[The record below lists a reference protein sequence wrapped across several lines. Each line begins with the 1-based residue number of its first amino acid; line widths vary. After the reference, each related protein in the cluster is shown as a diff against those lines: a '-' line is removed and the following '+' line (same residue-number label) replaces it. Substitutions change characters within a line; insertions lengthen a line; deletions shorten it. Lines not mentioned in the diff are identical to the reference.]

1 MYLHVGKGKNIKDKE
16 IIGIFDLDTATI
28 SSITKS
34 YVNKMQKEGSVEYAD
49 TDLPRSFIICIGKDK
64 KEKVVL
70 SRISSTGLKERAQ
83 LNIIEEA

>member
-28 SSITKS
+28 SSITKG
-34 YVNKMQKEGSVEYAD
+34 YINKKQKEGRVEYAD
-49 TDLPRSFIICIGKDK
+49 TDLPRSFIICKEKGK

-83 LNIIEEA
+83 LNIIEEP

>member
-1 MYLHVGKGKNIKDKE
+1 MYLHVGKGRNIKDRD

-28 SSITKS
+28 SSITKGYINS
-34 YVNKMQKEGSVEYAD
+34 KQKDGCVEYAD
-49 TDLPRSFIICIGKDK
+49 TDLPRSFIICMEKGK

-83 LNIIEEA
+83 LNIIEEP